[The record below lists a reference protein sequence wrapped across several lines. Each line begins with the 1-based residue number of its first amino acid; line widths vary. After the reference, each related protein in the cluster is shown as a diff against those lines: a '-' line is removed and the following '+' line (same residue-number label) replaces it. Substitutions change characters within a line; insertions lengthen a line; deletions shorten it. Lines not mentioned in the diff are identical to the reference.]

1 MGNRWAWL
9 RVQASKL
16 ILMDSYCSN
25 LQGRRVA
32 AGTISNNYRR
42 CRNNTRIISL
52 DLCQGN
58 QRSSRL
64 VYTLLCPQPMAF
76 LDLSQRR
83 MVALAGLL
91 SSCRKCILL
100 TRPRS

>member
-16 ILMDSYCSN
+16 ILMDLYRSN

-32 AGTISNNYRR
+32 EGTISNNYRR
-42 CRNNTRIISL
+42 CRNNTCIISL
-52 DLCQGN
+52 DLCQGS
-58 QRSSRL
+58 QRPSRL

-76 LDLSQRR
+76 RDLPQRR
-83 MVALAGLL
+83 RVELAGSH

-100 TRPRS
+100 IRPRS